1 MKKVIIISLFV
12 LGMVVPNISAKAVEV
27 SNEDEL
33 RAAIEQGGDIN
44 LTQDIVITQPLV
56 IDKDVHIDTD
66 GYDAIMMQGDNT
78 LMTINSGNLT
88 LGVDLIAGWSGE
100 YYTSGDPKND
110 VVKDQGT
117 ALVLNGG
124 AVNLDYNNIKAGK
137 LGLEVN
143 NGTVTGNVDIEVG
156 KLYYTYPGIRGMI
169 GGQGMI
175 VNGGDVELN
184 GCNIYSGGTALTVN
198 KGSNINLVAQ
208 DNDNGE
214 IRISSYERNG
224 IEVND
229 GSIVKLA
236 NNAELGFHTPIIFG
250 MSNAIYLNG
259 GTANL
264 SGLIDLSSS
273 DTGHGIYINKGI
285 NTSTKGDV
293 LNLKNDFIFGYGK
306 ETASNFSI
314 YINPDITE
322 LRVTDEKGFLGL
334 LNNKLNLGFCSNTY
348 SLAQKSEDEKKAI
361 CENLNANL
369 DGPIESNELGKC
381 TAVYING
388 VKQKDADASCNPVTD
403 NKNEPSQVVNVPATS
418 AYASIIIITLG
429 ILCVVVSVIVTRRV
443 TRKVK

>member
-1 MKKVIIISLFV
+1 M
-12 LGMVVPNISAKAVEV
+12 
-27 SNEDEL
+27 
-33 RAAIEQGGDIN
+33 
-44 LTQDIVITQPLV
+44 
-56 IDKDVHIDTD
+56 
-66 GYDAIMMQGDNT
+66 
-78 LMTINSGNLT
+78 
-88 LGVDLIAGWSGE
+88 
-100 YYTSGDPKND
+100 
-110 VVKDQGT
+110 
-117 ALVLNGG
+117 NGG